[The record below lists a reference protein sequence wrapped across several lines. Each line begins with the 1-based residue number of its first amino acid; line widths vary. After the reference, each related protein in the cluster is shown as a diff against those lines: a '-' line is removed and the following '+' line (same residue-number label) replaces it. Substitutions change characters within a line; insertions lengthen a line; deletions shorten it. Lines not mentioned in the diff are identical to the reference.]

1 MPPPKKR
8 PAAAAAA
15 ADDASTAAKTKKA
28 REDAE
33 KFAGKIAVHL
43 RDASERSGKPWDVES
58 IVDAT
63 KTTAENLPEGKLRE
77 TLLADID
84 AFAAIVARKTTNPTP
99 EDEPGRGEYGGPDDD
114 AFHALRRKKRTD
126 YDDMTLAELTEE
138 TAARVDRASFD
149 PRVDALTVPGVP
161 RLEKLDERELLE
173 VEAIRADGLESAAE
187 VAAATTARFVAGA
200 RATPPELPDAATLE
214 RLSAVLESVAAL
226 ASERRREAIE
236 FETLRNPNPGKP
248 KKPTKPNKMTKAAK
262 RAAACASRVVM
273 ARHAFRRATPKDRRP
288 RRDLSVV
295 AGHDAATLCGDVRWF
310 LLRELAKT
318 IPDDVGGGDGE
329 EATDADAAGGG
340 GGGEKKKKPSK
351 KKVVGVYGVNDLCL
365 FEAALGLGGFDEAF
379 EAKVSA
385 RSLRPRFL
393 DDGSFSCFFS
403 VEGFFFF
410 FFFRGARP
418 QALLPPRLAFPCE
431 NAVFPKARHERW
443 ILFRTPPRN
452 TAEPSLYKHRLK

>member
-1 MPPPKKR
+1 
-8 PAAAAAA
+8 
-15 ADDASTAAKTKKA
+15 
-28 REDAE
+28 
-33 KFAGKIAVHL
+33 
-43 RDASERSGKPWDVES
+43 
-58 IVDAT
+58 
-63 KTTAENLPEGKLRE
+63 
-77 TLLADID
+77 
-84 AFAAIVARKTTNPTP
+84 
-99 EDEPGRGEYGGPDDD
+99 
-114 AFHALRRKKRTD
+114 
-126 YDDMTLAELTEE
+126 
-138 TAARVDRASFD
+138 
-149 PRVDALTVPGVP
+149 
-161 RLEKLDERELLE
+161 
-173 VEAIRADGLESAAE
+173 
-187 VAAATTARFVAGA
+187 
-200 RATPPELPDAATLE
+200 
-214 RLSAVLESVAAL
+214 
-226 ASERRREAIE
+226 
-236 FETLRNPNPGKP
+236 
-248 KKPTKPNKMTKAAK
+248 
-262 RAAACASRVVM
+262 M

-410 FFFRGARP
+410 FFFFRGARL